1 MFSIFTLSWVTSPEL
16 FCSAELA
23 LYLHQTRLPAPR
35 QPWPLLTPVL
45 WLFLGIWL
53 VSVDHLPALVSR
65 AWLPSHFPDTPQ
77 FTRVAACD
85 SASSFKGEWFCSCI
99 PIHLSEDLWLLMS
112 LGSCEQHCYEQC
124 RQVSAF
130 SSFRYTPWNGSESFF
145 TCLFFPSELKLHV
158 EWSGTSTPP
167 HLRGWRSM
175 NQMCVFDFSVLP
187 EARAFV
193 KMGISLP
200 FYKCSLVLSTL
211 LYGCG

>member
-85 SASSFKGEWFCSCI
+85 SASSFKVNDSAHAYPFICLRTCGCLCPLARVNSTAMNSADRSL
-99 PIHLSEDLWLLMS
+99 LSVLFDTRPEMVLSHFSLVFFFPRSWSFTLSDQELLPLPTSVGGDRWTRCACLIFQYFEKHVLLWRWVFL
-112 LGSCEQHCYEQC
+112 
-124 RQVSAF
+124 
-130 SSFRYTPWNGSESFF
+130 
-145 TCLFFPSELKLHV
+145 CLFTNAHWF
-158 EWSGTSTPP
+158 
-167 HLRGWRSM
+167 
-175 NQMCVFDFSVLP
+175 
-187 EARAFV
+187 
-193 KMGISLP
+193 
-200 FYKCSLVLSTL
+200 
-211 LYGCG
+211 